1 MVNHR
6 VEIIIGAVAVDQDL
20 TTHQIHRV
28 KVVLAE
34 AEMVPKQDKPRK
46 AERLERA
53 VAVVLCAVMM
63 QVFQPEMEDRVW

>member
-1 MVNHR
+1 
-6 VEIIIGAVAVDQDL
+6 
-20 TTHQIHRV
+20 
-28 KVVLAE
+28 
-34 AEMVPKQDKPRK
+34 MVPKQDKPRK